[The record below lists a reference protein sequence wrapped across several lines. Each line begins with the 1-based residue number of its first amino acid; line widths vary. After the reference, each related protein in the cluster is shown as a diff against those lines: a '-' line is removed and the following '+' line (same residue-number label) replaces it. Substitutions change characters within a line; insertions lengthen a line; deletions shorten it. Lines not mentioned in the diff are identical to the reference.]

1 MTAKLI
7 YFVTRS
13 LDGYIEDAQ
22 GRIDWSPHDIE
33 QQQFVNEA
41 LRPVGTHLY
50 GRRMYE
56 TMQVWTQFGSSEADP
71 PWARDFASYW
81 RPADK
86 VVYSKTL
93 AQAST
98 PSTRIEPTFAVESV
112 RELKRRAAR
121 DLVISGHDLAAQAFR
136 AGLVDE
142 LQLFIAPIV
151 LGGGKKAQPDGMRL
165 ALELIDE
172 RRFTGNGVVFL
183 RYRCATEVR

>member
-7 YFVTRS
+7 YFVTQS
-13 LDGYIEDAQ
+13 LDGYIEDEQ
-22 GRIDWSPHDIE
+22 GRIDWAPPDDERQRFI
-33 QQQFVNEA
+33 NDA

-71 PWARDFASYW
+71 PWARDFASIW

-93 AQAST
+93 TQVST
-98 PSTRIEPTFAVESV
+98 QNTRLEQTFDVERV
-112 RELKRRAAR
+112 RELKRRATQ
-121 DLVISGHDLAAQAFR
+121 DLVISGHELAAHAFQAR
-136 AGLVDE
+136 LVDE

-151 LGGGKKAQPDGMRL
+151 LGGSKRSLPKGVRL
-165 ALELIDE
+165 PLELIDE
-172 RRFTGNGVVFL
+172 RRFNGAGGVAYV
-183 RYRCATEVR
+183 RYRVRST